1 MPDFVFEREVRT
13 PYSEAYAILD
23 DDRPVGRADI
33 HFTPQVVHVT
43 LVVDESLSEESVQ
56 EIIDTIDEDLADA
69 VGINREDF
77 IVHVFQGHETGVFT
91 DNSFGENGNAD

>member
-13 PYSEAYAILD
+13 PTSEAYAILD

-43 LVVDESLSEESVQ
+43 LIVDESLTEESVQ
-56 EIIDTIDEDLADA
+56 EIIDTIDDDLADA
-69 VGINREDF
+69 AGINREEF
-77 IVHVFQGHETGVFT
+77 IIHVFQGRETGIFT
-91 DNSFGENGNAD
+91 DSSFSTNGHDE